1 MGYCN
6 FVWKQTWIISIIPVC
21 VHCLYRGKSPN
32 PTTPQGKVAAPPGQQ
47 QPSPASPRLVHSGPL
62 PASSLPQPLT
72 PQSTPS
78 AQSMPGSKVQ
88 YYTALGLN
96 ISLSQFL
103 YYLTDAWIFSF
114 LYLQPSVTA
123 SFTPTSVIRKMHS
136 DKASE
141 KEKQRGDGPRME
153 GADGKLCYIARLD
166 HFQVHITSGLW
177 NGLST

>member
-1 MGYCN
+1 MFCILLKKMGYCN

-47 QPSPASPRLVHSGPL
+47 QPSPASPRLVPSGPL

-96 ISLSQFL
+96 IPLSQFL
-103 YYLTDAWIFSF
+103 YFLIPLFTAFSNCF
-114 LYLQPSVTA
+114 LYA
-123 SFTPTSVIRKMHS
+123 DIRHQKDALWQS
-136 DKASE
+136 EREGKAE
-141 KEKQRGDGPRME
+141 RWWTEDGGSR
-153 GADGKLCYIARLD
+153 
-166 HFQVHITSGLW
+166 W
-177 NGLST
+177 